1 MFKIGKNSYFLG
13 DNGFW
18 FIEEHKD
25 FHGGYHDYMVFPI
38 TREEVRE
45 IVKNNN
51 IILDDKERETLED
64 NSLEVSIK
72 EELHMRDL
80 TLKELKC
87 WIESSYK
94 MGTNP
99 IPKLKEVLN
108 EICDVNII
116 NTKEKEKFQGNKP
129 TLVCWLNPEDM
140 SVELEFYT
148 P

>member
-1 MFKIGKNSYFLG
+1 MFEIGKNSYFIG
-13 DNGFW
+13 NNGFW
-18 FIEEHKD
+18 FIKEHKD
-25 FHGGYHDYMVFPI
+25 SYGGYRDYMVFPI
-38 TREEVRE
+38 TREEVKE

-51 IILDDKERETLED
+51 IILDDEERKTLED
-64 NSLEVSIK
+64 NSLETAVE

-80 TLKELKC
+80 TVEKLKC

-94 MGTNP
+94 IGTNP
-99 IPKLKEVLN
+99 IPKLQEILDK
-108 EICDVNII
+108 ICDVKIANI
-116 NTKEKEKFQGNKP
+116 KEKNKFQGNEP

>member
-1 MFKIGKNSYFLG
+1 MFKIDKNSYFLG

-25 FHGGYHDYMVFPI
+25 SYGGYRDYMVFPI

-64 NSLEVSIK
+64 NSLETAIK

-80 TLKELKC
+80 TLEKLKC

-94 MGTNP
+94 MGMNP
-99 IPKLKEVLN
+99 IPRLKEVLGSF
-108 EICDVNII
+108 CDIKIGNK
-116 NTKEKEKFQGNKP
+116 KENKFQGNKP